1 MAIRLSKINYEMLI
15 STCKIYVAG
24 ISRSARGYC
33 INFVLETMKTYSSE
47 DGLTEEALVAK
58 LRTCRY
64 HHLFLH
70 TSLRNNF
77 SGSFKLLT
85 ICRKMSIILFITC
98 WPVGV

>member
-1 MAIRLSKINYEMLI
+1 M
-15 STCKIYVAG
+15 AG

-70 TSLRNNF
+70 ASLRNNF